1 MDLGPLSQILKD
13 YFQILSESQPQPYK
27 IRFIG
32 SPYNAFVADCRSL
45 VITAHHRAGSRGMQ
59 VAPIVVSHILRK
71 FEIPENDFRNAYN
84 TYFSRQANDPSPRE
98 SGHESGYV
106 N

>member
-13 YFQILSESQPQPYK
+13 YFQILSESQPRPYK

-32 SPYNAFVADCRSL
+32 SPYNANVADCRSL
-45 VITAHHRAGSRGMQ
+45 VVSAHHRAGSRGMQ
-59 VAPIVVSHILRK
+59 VAPIAVYHILRK
-71 FEIPENDFRNAYN
+71 FEIAENDFRNAYN
-84 TYFSRQANDPSPRE
+84 TYFSRQADDQPPRE
-98 SGHESGYV
+98 GGYI